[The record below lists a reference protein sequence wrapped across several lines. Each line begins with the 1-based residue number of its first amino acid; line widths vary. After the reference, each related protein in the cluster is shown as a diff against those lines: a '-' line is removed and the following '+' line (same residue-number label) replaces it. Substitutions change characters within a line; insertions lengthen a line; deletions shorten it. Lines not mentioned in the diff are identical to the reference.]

1 MQMQRPEI
9 PDEITVFIVEGTYRL
24 ATIAFNDYGFLQSA
38 KMAQTYLER
47 AIQVLDLKRNRD
59 KAFMTEVD
67 ALKTA
72 ARNIMQEYAQFEQFC
87 GECERFD
94 LLVTHDLIEWISKW
108 VVNTKS
114 RGYLE
119 TVGYSLAYKIRS
131 FHSRVSLLLTEP

>member
-1 MQMQRPEI
+1 MQRPEL
-9 PDEITVFIVEGTYRL
+9 PDEITVFIVEGTHRL

-47 AIQVLDLKRNRD
+47 AIHVLDLKRNRD
-59 KAFMTEVD
+59 RAFMTEVN

-72 ARNIMQEYAQFEQFC
+72 AKNIMQEYAQFEKFC
-87 GECERFD
+87 GDCERFE
-94 LLVTHDLIEWISKW
+94 LLVPHNWIEWISKW
-108 VVNTKS
+108 VVHAKS

-131 FHSRVSLLLTEP
+131 FHSRVSLLLTAT

>member
-1 MQMQRPEI
+1 MQGQEI
-9 PDEITVFIVEGTYRL
+9 PDEITVFIVEGTHRL

-38 KMAQTYLER
+38 KMAQTYLAR

-59 KAFMTEVD
+59 KAFMTEIST
-67 ALKTA
+67 LKTTA
-72 ARNIMQEYAQFEQFC
+72 NNILQEYAQFEKFC

-94 LLVTHDLIEWISKW
+94 LLVTHNWIEWISKW
-108 VVNTKS
+108 AVHAKS

-131 FHSRVSLLLTEP
+131 FHSRVSLLLTAT